1 MKSGGGVFVNFQT
14 GANIINSPHWFKNGK
29 AAWKPNLGV
38 HLCRLATT
46 HATFLQ
52 LLRSTEIGAFPRNH

>member
-38 HLCRLATT
+38 HLCRLATI
-46 HATFLQ
+46 HATFLR
-52 LLRSTEIGAFPRNH
+52 LLR